1 MNIVMLGAPGT
12 GKGTV
17 AKVLAKRLG
26 MPHISTG
33 DMFREQIKN
42 GTELGKEANDYISK
56 GLLVPDELT
65 IRIVKDRLSQ
75 PDTENGVI
83 LLDSVCM
90 KLIAVG
96 ESVKNLDKI
105 TDKELLVN
113 YPAVN
118 WKDVM
123 GMRDI
128 IVHHYFDVDP
138 DVVLQ
143 TLREDIPLLL
153 GVLKDI
159 ESDL

>member
-1 MNIVMLGAPGT
+1 MFDT
-12 GKGTV
+12 E
-17 AKVLAKRLG
+17 LALDTL
-26 MPHISTG
+26 S
-33 DMFREQIKN
+33 QIKD
-42 GTELGKEANDYISK
+42 T
-56 GLLVPDELT
+56 
-65 IRIVKDRLSQ
+65 LSMIMARTSHIHKV
-75 PDTENGVI
+75 DDFYMNESGMI

>member
-1 MNIVMLGAPGT
+1 MRDSMYDKELVRETIQLLEKT
-12 GKGTV
+12 
-17 AKVLAKRLG
+17 LEILLKRVSGITSVHDFL
-26 MPHISTG
+26 
-33 DMFREQIKN
+33 
-42 GTELGKEANDYISK
+42 
-56 GLLVPDELT
+56 
-65 IRIVKDRLSQ
+65 
-75 PDTENGVI
+75 DTENGVI

-128 IVHHYFDVDP
+128 I
-138 DVVLQ
+138 
-143 TLREDIPLLL
+143 
-153 GVLKDI
+153 
-159 ESDL
+159 

>member
-1 MNIVMLGAPGT
+1 MYDKELVRETIQLLEKT
-12 GKGTV
+12 
-17 AKVLAKRLG
+17 LEILLKRVSGITSVHDFL
-26 MPHISTG
+26 
-33 DMFREQIKN
+33 
-42 GTELGKEANDYISK
+42 
-56 GLLVPDELT
+56 
-65 IRIVKDRLSQ
+65 
-75 PDTENGVI
+75 DTENGVI

-143 TLREDIPLLL
+143 TLREDIPLFL

>member
-1 MNIVMLGAPGT
+1 MYDKELVRETIQLLEKT
-12 GKGTV
+12 
-17 AKVLAKRLG
+17 LEILLKRVSGITSVHDFL
-26 MPHISTG
+26 
-33 DMFREQIKN
+33 
-42 GTELGKEANDYISK
+42 
-56 GLLVPDELT
+56 
-65 IRIVKDRLSQ
+65 
-75 PDTENGVI
+75 DTENGVI

-153 GVLKDI
+153 GVLKDL
-159 ESDL
+159 ERVL

>member
-1 MNIVMLGAPGT
+1 MYDKELVKEIILLIEET
-12 GKGTV
+12 LET
-17 AKVLAKRLG
+17 LLKRTSG
-26 MPHISTG
+26 ISSVH
-33 DMFREQIKN
+33 DF
-42 GTELGKEANDYISK
+42 L
-56 GLLVPDELT
+56 
-65 IRIVKDRLSQ
+65 
-75 PDTENGVI
+75 DTENGVI

-105 TDKELLVN
+105 TGKEVLGR

-153 GVLKDI
+153 KVLKDI
-159 ESDL
+159 KSDL

>member
-83 LLDSVCM
+83 LLDSVRM

-105 TDKELLVN
+105 MDKELLVN

-128 IVHHYFDVDP
+128 I
-138 DVVLQ
+138 
-143 TLREDIPLLL
+143 
-153 GVLKDI
+153 
-159 ESDL
+159 

>member
-1 MNIVMLGAPGT
+1 MYDKELVRETIQLLEKT
-12 GKGTV
+12 
-17 AKVLAKRLG
+17 LEILLKRVSGITSVHDFL
-26 MPHISTG
+26 
-33 DMFREQIKN
+33 
-42 GTELGKEANDYISK
+42 
-56 GLLVPDELT
+56 
-65 IRIVKDRLSQ
+65 
-75 PDTENGVI
+75 DTENGVI

-118 WKDVM
+118 WKVVM

>member
-1 MNIVMLGAPGT
+1 MYDKELVRETIQLLEKT
-12 GKGTV
+12 
-17 AKVLAKRLG
+17 LEILLKRVSG
-26 MPHISTG
+26 ITSVH
-33 DMFREQIKN
+33 D
-42 GTELGKEANDYISK
+42 
-56 GLLVPDELT
+56 
-65 IRIVKDRLSQ
+65 
-75 PDTENGVI
+75 GVI

-128 IVHHYFDVDP
+128 I
-138 DVVLQ
+138 
-143 TLREDIPLLL
+143 
-153 GVLKDI
+153 
-159 ESDL
+159 

>member
-1 MNIVMLGAPGT
+1 MYDKELVRETIQLLEKT
-12 GKGTV
+12 
-17 AKVLAKRLG
+17 LEILLKRVSGITSVHDFL
-26 MPHISTG
+26 
-33 DMFREQIKN
+33 
-42 GTELGKEANDYISK
+42 
-56 GLLVPDELT
+56 
-65 IRIVKDRLSQ
+65 
-75 PDTENGVI
+75 DTENGVI

-105 TDKELLVN
+105 TDKESLVN

>member
-1 MNIVMLGAPGT
+1 MYDKELVRETIQLLEKT
-12 GKGTV
+12 
-17 AKVLAKRLG
+17 LEILLKRVSGITSVHDFL
-26 MPHISTG
+26 
-33 DMFREQIKN
+33 
-42 GTELGKEANDYISK
+42 
-56 GLLVPDELT
+56 
-65 IRIVKDRLSQ
+65 
-75 PDTENGVI
+75 DTENGVI

-105 TDKELLVN
+105 TDKELLVK

>member
-1 MNIVMLGAPGT
+1 MYDKELVRETIQLLEKT
-12 GKGTV
+12 
-17 AKVLAKRLG
+17 LEILLKRVSGITSVHDFL
-26 MPHISTG
+26 
-33 DMFREQIKN
+33 
-42 GTELGKEANDYISK
+42 
-56 GLLVPDELT
+56 
-65 IRIVKDRLSQ
+65 
-75 PDTENGVI
+75 DTENGVI

>member
-1 MNIVMLGAPGT
+1 MYDKELVRETIQLLEKT
-12 GKGTV
+12 
-17 AKVLAKRLG
+17 LEILLKRVSGITSVHDFL
-26 MPHISTG
+26 
-33 DMFREQIKN
+33 
-42 GTELGKEANDYISK
+42 
-56 GLLVPDELT
+56 
-65 IRIVKDRLSQ
+65 
-75 PDTENGVI
+75 DTENGVI

-105 TDKELLVN
+105 MDKELLVN

-143 TLREDIPLLL
+143 TLREDIPLFL

>member
-1 MNIVMLGAPGT
+1 MYDKELVRETIQLLEKT
-12 GKGTV
+12 
-17 AKVLAKRLG
+17 LEILLKRVSGITSVHDFL
-26 MPHISTG
+26 
-33 DMFREQIKN
+33 
-42 GTELGKEANDYISK
+42 
-56 GLLVPDELT
+56 
-65 IRIVKDRLSQ
+65 
-75 PDTENGVI
+75 DTENGVI

-105 TDKELLVN
+105 MDKELLVN